1 MYCNAD
7 DDEEDARS
15 TADSFQRFYA
25 QFCRDDYFGGVN
37 LSARCLSRYER
48 NNSSGGLITWYR
60 CKWSLNFFHVNL
72 IKFLLAT
79 SPQHTSFE
87 YTAVLLSLAANNHRP
102 TNAVVVVVVVVVV
115 ANHFPQP
122 IPVGNRA
129 RLVVFVYVRVV
140 LKIFSMDNMK
150 IFSQPAGIM
159 HASDR
164 QAHRTV
170 VRVGRSLRT
179 LIASARSVLRGPI
192 GSFGWARWRF
202 SRTCR
207 GVLEGVLRVRAVA
220 QIVNARAYIA
230 RFCRVES
237 SRVEFFFS
245 EGNMNTRTLLN
256 PSQAYLTSEQYAR
269 LCGVMKKTV
278 SVHGRGNFP
287 TLEFSL
293 SDLIRVVADRV
304 TGAGIELLDVK
315 LNGGAASHVL
325 SRALVLYNDI
335 DLIFTVDLSVARNFE
350 IVKDCVLNS
359 LVEFLPDETNRARIG
374 LVAMKDAYVRK
385 MVKVIE
391 DDIWSLISLNN
402 DHGRCVELKFVH
414 SMRRQ
419 FEFTVDSFQ
428 IYLNNL
434 LNVGVGSGAQLADA
448 GDAARN
454 DDAERDGPVQP
465 GVEMD
470 PSDGGGAECSGRPAA
485 AVVVESVYGDFQEAY
500 RHLTEKLIDTEHP
513 ELIRGG
519 GLLKYCQLLVR
530 EYLPAPPMNRW
541 RQIERYMCSRF
552 FIDFNTVGEQQR
564 KLQSYLDNHFQ
575 DDLKTKHDYLC
586 LLYRVVDESTVCL
599 MNHDLHLTLTMIEH
613 MIYQLRVLFIY
624 QQQGQLPRP
633 QSMVYSLSTAGC
645 HCITCPRAAIGPA
658 TSDHA
663 DYQAADYHHH
673 HHPHP
678 HPHHQHLHPNHHPNH
693 HHHHHHH
700 HHHQQQQQPHLHQTH
715 HHQHHHHHH
724 HHHHQQQQVLAV
736 QQQQQMHHFSQQG
749 HPNPNAGQQPNGQA
763 HQPKKTLLYV
773 PKNASYWVSVINDD
787 QPTVVTIC
795 LSCKRFLAWLVDNR
809 LQEEEE
815 EEQQEQEH
823 RRLTCM
829 FQYKTAPQH
838 DAACCVLVDLHSDN
852 FIRGSRCCSPYM
864 RKLPGVV

>member
-1 MYCNAD
+1 LIIIFLNIGRCWLRMMMKKT
-7 DDEEDARS
+7 RVS

-25 QFCRDDYFGGVN
+25 QFCRNDYFGGVN
-37 LSARCLSRYER
+37 LSACCLSRYER
-48 NNSSGGLITWYR
+48 NNSSGGLITWKIIRPSYSHPYSLVKR

-87 YTAVLLSLAANNHRP
+87 YTAVLLSL
-102 TNAVVVVVVVVVV
+102 V

-122 IPVGNRA
+122 IVCLPNSASRQPRSFGSICLRSRGVENFFHGQYENFFPTRRHNA
-129 RLVVFVYVRVV
+129 CERSSGASYCSSGRVN
-140 LKIFSMDNMK
+140 STQ
-150 IFSQPAGIM
+150 QP
-159 HASDR
+159 
-164 QAHRTV
+164 T
-170 VRVGRSLRT
+170 VGRDYYFFSNSTCVGVGIPYSRRSLN
-179 LIASARSVLRGPI
+179 SDSQARSVLRGPI

-237 SRVEFFFS
+237 K
-245 EGNMNTRTLLN
+245 GNMNTRTLLN

-470 PSDGGGAECSGRPAA
+470 PADGGGAECSGRPAA

-519 GLLKYCQLLVR
+519 RLEDETRLS
-530 EYLPAPPMNRW
+530 LPALPGGR
-541 RQIERYMCSRF
+541 REHR
-552 FIDFNTVGEQQR
+552 V
-564 KLQSYLDNHFQ
+564 LDEPRSAL
-575 DDLKTKHDYLC
+575 DVDHD
-586 LLYRVVDESTVCL
+586 RT
-599 MNHDLHLTLTMIEH
+599 HDLP
-613 MIYQLRVLFIY
+613 VAS
-624 QQQGQLPRP
+624 QLPRP

-673 HHPHP
+673 HHP

-736 QQQQQMHHFSQQG
+736 QQQQQIHHFSQQG

-829 FQYKTAPQH
+829 FQYKNAPQH

>member
-1 MYCNAD
+1 
-7 DDEEDARS
+7 
-15 TADSFQRFYA
+15 
-25 QFCRDDYFGGVN
+25 
-37 LSARCLSRYER
+37 
-48 NNSSGGLITWYR
+48 
-60 CKWSLNFFHVNL
+60 
-72 IKFLLAT
+72 
-79 SPQHTSFE
+79 
-87 YTAVLLSLAANNHRP
+87 
-102 TNAVVVVVVVVVV
+102 
-115 ANHFPQP
+115 
-122 IPVGNRA
+122 
-129 RLVVFVYVRVV
+129 
-140 LKIFSMDNMK
+140 
-150 IFSQPAGIM
+150 
-159 HASDR
+159 
-164 QAHRTV
+164 
-170 VRVGRSLRT
+170 
-179 LIASARSVLRGPI
+179 
-192 GSFGWARWRF
+192 
-202 SRTCR
+202 
-207 GVLEGVLRVRAVA
+207 
-220 QIVNARAYIA
+220 
-230 RFCRVES
+230 
-237 SRVEFFFS
+237 
-245 EGNMNTRTLLN
+245 MNTRTLLN

-434 LNVGVGSGAQLADA
+434 LNVGVGSGAQLA
-448 GDAARN
+448 DAARN

-645 HCITCPRAAIGPA
+645 HCITCPRAAI
-658 TSDHA
+658 
-663 DYQAADYHHH
+663 
-673 HHPHP
+673 
-678 HPHHQHLHPNHHPNH
+678 
-693 HHHHHHH
+693 
-700 HHHQQQQQPHLHQTH
+700 
-715 HHQHHHHHH
+715 
-724 HHHHQQQQVLAV
+724 V
-736 QQQQQMHHFSQQG
+736 QQQQQIHHFSQQG

-773 PKNASYWVSVINDD
+773 PKNASYWVSV
-787 QPTVVTIC
+787 
-795 LSCKRFLAWLVDNR
+795 
-809 LQEEEE
+809 
-815 EEQQEQEH
+815 
-823 RRLTCM
+823 M
-829 FQYKTAPQH
+829 
-838 DAACCVLVDLHSDN
+838 
-852 FIRGSRCCSPYM
+852 
-864 RKLPGVV
+864 

>member
-1 MYCNAD
+1 
-7 DDEEDARS
+7 
-15 TADSFQRFYA
+15 
-25 QFCRDDYFGGVN
+25 
-37 LSARCLSRYER
+37 
-48 NNSSGGLITWYR
+48 
-60 CKWSLNFFHVNL
+60 
-72 IKFLLAT
+72 
-79 SPQHTSFE
+79 
-87 YTAVLLSLAANNHRP
+87 
-102 TNAVVVVVVVVVV
+102 
-115 ANHFPQP
+115 
-122 IPVGNRA
+122 
-129 RLVVFVYVRVV
+129 
-140 LKIFSMDNMK
+140 
-150 IFSQPAGIM
+150 
-159 HASDR
+159 
-164 QAHRTV
+164 
-170 VRVGRSLRT
+170 
-179 LIASARSVLRGPI
+179 
-192 GSFGWARWRF
+192 
-202 SRTCR
+202 
-207 GVLEGVLRVRAVA
+207 
-220 QIVNARAYIA
+220 
-230 RFCRVES
+230 
-237 SRVEFFFS
+237 
-245 EGNMNTRTLLN
+245 MNTRTLLN

-470 PSDGGGAECSGRPAA
+470 PSDGGGAECSGRPAT

-678 HPHHQHLHPNHHPNH
+678 HPHPHHQHLHPNHHPNH

-773 PKNASYWVSVINDD
+773 PKNASYW
-787 QPTVVTIC
+787 
-795 LSCKRFLAWLVDNR
+795 LAWLVDNR

-829 FQYKTAPQH
+829 FQYKNAPQH

>member
-48 NNSSGGLITWYR
+48 NNLSGGLITWKIIRPSYSHPYSLVKR
-60 CKWSLNFFHVNL
+60 CKWSLNFFH
-72 IKFLLAT
+72 
-79 SPQHTSFE
+79 
-87 YTAVLLSLAANNHRP
+87 
-102 TNAVVVVVVVVVV
+102 
-115 ANHFPQP
+115 
-122 IPVGNRA
+122 
-129 RLVVFVYVRVV
+129 
-140 LKIFSMDNMK
+140 
-150 IFSQPAGIM
+150 
-159 HASDR
+159 
-164 QAHRTV
+164 
-170 VRVGRSLRT
+170 
-179 LIASARSVLRGPI
+179 
-192 GSFGWARWRF
+192 
-202 SRTCR
+202 
-207 GVLEGVLRVRAVA
+207 
-220 QIVNARAYIA
+220 
-230 RFCRVES
+230 
-237 SRVEFFFS
+237 
-245 EGNMNTRTLLN
+245 
-256 PSQAYLTSEQYAR
+256 YAR

-736 QQQQQMHHFSQQG
+736 QQQQQIHHFSQQG

-829 FQYKTAPQH
+829 FQYKNAPQH

-864 RKLPGVV
+864 RKLP

>member
-1 MYCNAD
+1 D

-87 YTAVLLSLAANNHRP
+87 YTAVLLSL
-102 TNAVVVVVVVVVV
+102 
-115 ANHFPQP
+115 
-122 IPVGNRA
+122 VGNRA
-129 RLVVFVYVRVV
+129 RLVVFVYVRAV

-237 SRVEFFFS
+237 SRVFFFS
-245 EGNMNTRTLLN
+245 KGNMNTRTLLN

-736 QQQQQMHHFSQQG
+736 QQQQQIHHFSQQG

-787 QPTVVTIC
+787 QPT
-795 LSCKRFLAWLVDNR
+795 LAWLVDNR

-829 FQYKTAPQH
+829 FQYKNAPQH

-864 RKLPGVV
+864 RKLP

>member
-1 MYCNAD
+1 
-7 DDEEDARS
+7 
-15 TADSFQRFYA
+15 
-25 QFCRDDYFGGVN
+25 
-37 LSARCLSRYER
+37 
-48 NNSSGGLITWYR
+48 
-60 CKWSLNFFHVNL
+60 
-72 IKFLLAT
+72 
-79 SPQHTSFE
+79 
-87 YTAVLLSLAANNHRP
+87 
-102 TNAVVVVVVVVVV
+102 
-115 ANHFPQP
+115 
-122 IPVGNRA
+122 
-129 RLVVFVYVRVV
+129 
-140 LKIFSMDNMK
+140 
-150 IFSQPAGIM
+150 
-159 HASDR
+159 
-164 QAHRTV
+164 
-170 VRVGRSLRT
+170 
-179 LIASARSVLRGPI
+179 
-192 GSFGWARWRF
+192 
-202 SRTCR
+202 
-207 GVLEGVLRVRAVA
+207 
-220 QIVNARAYIA
+220 
-230 RFCRVES
+230 
-237 SRVEFFFS
+237 
-245 EGNMNTRTLLN
+245 MNTRTLLN
-256 PSQAYLTSEQYAR
+256 PSQAYLTADQYTR
-269 LCGVMKKTV
+269 LCSVMKKTV

-293 SDLIRVVADRV
+293 SDLIRVVAERV
-304 TGAGIELLDVK
+304 TGAGIQLLDVK

-325 SRALVLYNDI
+325 SKALVLYNDI

-359 LVEFLPDETNRARIG
+359 LLEFLPDETNRARIG

-434 LNVGVGSGAQLADA
+434 LNVGVGTGVQLASDA
-448 GDAARN
+448 GSDADA
-454 DDAERDGPVQP
+454 DDAERAGPVQQQP
-465 GVEMD
+465 GAEIEA
-470 PSDGGGAECSGRPAA
+470 SDGGECSGGTVPT
-485 AVVVESVYGDFQEAY
+485 AVVVESVYGDFEEAY

-663 DYQAADYHHH
+663 
-673 HHPHP
+673 
-678 HPHHQHLHPNHHPNH
+678 
-693 HHHHHHH
+693 
-700 HHHQQQQQPHLHQTH
+700 
-715 HHQHHHHHH
+715 
-724 HHHHQQQQVLAV
+724 
-736 QQQQQMHHFSQQG
+736 
-749 HPNPNAGQQPNGQA
+749 QQPNGQA

-773 PKNASYWVSVINDD
+773 PKNASYW
-787 QPTVVTIC
+787 
-795 LSCKRFLAWLVDNR
+795 KRMKIL
-809 LQEEEE
+809 
-815 EEQQEQEH
+815 
-823 RRLTCM
+823 
-829 FQYKTAPQH
+829 
-838 DAACCVLVDLHSDN
+838 
-852 FIRGSRCCSPYM
+852 
-864 RKLPGVV
+864 

>member
-519 GLLKYCQLLVR
+519 RLEDETRLS
-530 EYLPAPPMNRW
+530 LPA
-541 RQIERYMCSRF
+541 
-552 FIDFNTVGEQQR
+552 
-564 KLQSYLDNHFQ
+564 
-575 DDLKTKHDYLC
+575 
-586 LLYRVVDESTVCL
+586 
-599 MNHDLHLTLTMIEH
+599 
-613 MIYQLRVLFIY
+613 
-624 QQQGQLPRP
+624 LPGGR
-633 QSMVYSLSTAGC
+633 
-645 HCITCPRAAIGPA
+645 R
-658 TSDHA
+658 
-663 DYQAADYHHH
+663 
-673 HHPHP
+673 
-678 HPHHQHLHPNHHPNH
+678 
-693 HHHHHHH
+693 
-700 HHHQQQQQPHLHQTH
+700 
-715 HHQHHHHHH
+715 
-724 HHHHQQQQVLAV
+724 
-736 QQQQQMHHFSQQG
+736 
-749 HPNPNAGQQPNGQA
+749 
-763 HQPKKTLLYV
+763 
-773 PKNASYWVSVINDD
+773 
-787 QPTVVTIC
+787 
-795 LSCKRFLAWLVDNR
+795 
-809 LQEEEE
+809 
-815 EEQQEQEH
+815 EH
-823 RRLTCM
+823 RLLDEPRSALDVD
-829 FQYKTAPQH
+829 H
-838 DAACCVLVDLHSDN
+838 D
-852 FIRGSRCCSPYM
+852 
-864 RKLPGVV
+864 